1 MTDFKTVEDLATI
14 IVSTFVLAIFCYFLI
29 RTVVDIYL
37 CISEKVQERRLRK
50 WRDENCDKRRFKC
63 GEVVY
68 YQRAKHFVVSSL
80 LWSHTEDT
88 KLVLRS
94 INYHSEDIEVDSK
107 QVKKVVR
114 SFDE

>member
-1 MTDFKTVEDLATI
+1 MSFLVWFAIFVNVSTIVASLYFCFTI
-14 IVSTFVLAIFCYFLI
+14 IKITNHYILEFA
-29 RTVVDIYL
+29 R
-37 CISEKVQERRLRK
+37 QETSDYRSF
-50 WRDENCDKRRFKC
+50 DC

-68 YQRAKHFVVSSL
+68 YQQAKYFVVSSL
-80 LWSHTEDT
+80 WWSHTEDT